1 MECPRRVTIS
11 SNLIANQ
18 ENTGDWKQKLGRFE
32 LTKYGNDGYPIYGH
46 QSDLLFHVAGA
57 WMVST
62 FIPICSPGF
71 NIVTNIS
78 NKMEDYFK
86 FY

>member
-18 ENTGDWKQKLGRFE
+18 EASGDWKQKLGRFE
-32 LTKYGNDGYPIYGH
+32 LTKYDNNGYPIYGH

-57 WMVST
+57 WLVST
-62 FIPICSPGF
+62 LNPIFGPGA
-71 NIVTNIS
+71 
-78 NKMEDYFK
+78 
-86 FY
+86 